1 MLLALTW
8 LTVSL
13 TVTLFSS
20 GVKIPRLS
28 QPLAEIKA
36 VSIARWRNVRAADS
50 PTQERFSPAQS
61 AAGVDHAALAGID
74 QQLGY
79 LKIIG
84 DHLEIVP
91 VEDRPRQR
99 QGGSPGIQINATV
112 FGDMTRRQRADRLFL
127 LTLQRA
133 FHQMTGFRGQ
143 PADARARRPRR

>member
-20 GVKIPRLS
+20 GVNIPRLS

-50 PTQERFSPAQS
+50 FAGAVLPAQS

-74 QQLGY
+74 QRLGY

-91 VEDRPRQR
+91 VEDRRASA
-99 QGGSPGIQINATV
+99 GGQSRHP
-112 FGDMTRRQRADRLFL
+112 DRCNCF
-127 LTLQRA
+127 
-133 FHQMTGFRGQ
+133 
-143 PADARARRPRR
+143 

>member
-1 MLLALTW
+1 MN
-8 LTVSL
+8 V
-13 TVTLFSS
+13 
-20 GVKIPRLS
+20 PRLS

-50 PTQERFSPAQS
+50 PTQGAVLPAQS
-61 AAGVDHAALAGID
+61 AAGVDHAALTGID

-99 QGGSPGIQINATV
+99 V
-112 FGDMTRRQRADRLFL
+112 VV
-127 LTLQRA
+127 
-133 FHQMTGFRGQ
+133 
-143 PADARARRPRR
+143 PASR